1 MKPDLYLEDCITL
14 IKTGKMKFVRYPM
27 DVLESVLIRNEQHLL
42 VMEANII
49 MTKIILKGL
58 KQIKGCKFYY
68 LMSYI
73 KAML

>member
-1 MKPDLYLEDCITL
+1 
-14 IKTGKMKFVRYPM
+14 M

-58 KQIKGCKFYY
+58 KQRV
-68 LMSYI
+68 
-73 KAML
+73 

>member
-1 MKPDLYLEDCITL
+1 
-14 IKTGKMKFVRYPM
+14 M